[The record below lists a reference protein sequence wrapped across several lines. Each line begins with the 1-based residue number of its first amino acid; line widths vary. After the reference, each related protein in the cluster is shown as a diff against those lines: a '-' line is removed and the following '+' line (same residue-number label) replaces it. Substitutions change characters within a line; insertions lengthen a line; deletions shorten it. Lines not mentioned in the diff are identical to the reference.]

1 MSAQIAASRGPRSST
16 WASGRS
22 TKRHRPTTPAGV
34 TLSLSEASAW
44 SSTRVQVPAA
54 AARSAYC
61 SVAAASSKTS
71 TTHPGTERAPSTAFG
86 PSARK
91 SRRSVR
97 TERRLSLRA
106 SLTRALP
113 TVRGFRDRRCAPSST
128 TGLRGDLGRVDVLG
142 QGGLGGLDER
152 VERGDVVDGQ
162 VGEDLAV
169 HLDAG
174 QVQSLDEP
182 VVGHALGAGGRVD
195 ALDPQLAEVALVL
208 APVVVAVDQRVGDLL
223 LRLAVEARTLSA
235 VTAGALE
242 DDPALLLGVHC
253 PLDACHVVTPCCLV
267 RGALVSTG
275 KTGVGSGS
283 SGSETQHL
291 LRALDVGLGEL
302 GGARHPTR
310 HLRGLLL
317 EVVALAGLLP
327 QDLARAGDPEPLAST
342 GVRLVLRHLFRS
354 LSRGQAARG
363 RPIVSSAWVTRRS
376 RVRRRSRGRDSRSAR
391 APSSSPPAR
400 RRARR
405 RARPSRRPRARRAR
419 RPCSPSRPSCRP
431 WRRPS
436 SCAGRAP

>member
-61 SVAAASSKTS
+61 SVAVAVAKTS

-174 QVQSLDEP
+174 QVQALDEA
-182 VVGHALGAGGRVD
+182 VVGHALRTSRSVD

-223 LRLAVEARTLSA
+223 LRLAVEARALA
-235 VTAGALE
+235 PVTAGALE

-253 PLDACHVVTPCCLV
+253 PLDACHFVTPSKLLGV
-267 RGALVSTG
+267 VPTG
-275 KTGVGSGS
+275 RDHRNWCE
-283 SGSETQHL
+283 GSETQHL
-291 LRALDVGLGEL
+291 LGALDVALRELDGAGHAAGDLG
-302 GGARHPTR
+302 
-310 HLRGLLL
+310 GLLL
-317 EVVALAGLLP
+317 EVVALAGLLAK
-327 QDLARAGDPEPLAST
+327 DLARARHPEALARA
-342 GVRLVLRHLFRS
+342 GVR
-354 LSRGQAARG
+354 
-363 RPIVSSAWVTRRS
+363 
-376 RVRRRSRGRDSRSAR
+376 
-391 APSSSPPAR
+391 
-400 RRARR
+400 
-405 RARPSRRPRARRAR
+405 
-419 RPCSPSRPSCRP
+419 
-431 WRRPS
+431 
-436 SCAGRAP
+436 

>member
-61 SVAAASSKTS
+61 PVAVAVAKTS

-142 QGGLGGLDER
+142 QGGLGGRDER

-169 HLDAG
+169 DLDAR
-174 QVQSLDEP
+174 QVQALDEA
-182 VVGHALGAGGRVD
+182 VVGQALGASRSVD

-223 LRLAVEARTLSA
+223 LGLAVEARTLSA
-235 VTAGALE
+235 VAAGPLE
-242 DDPALLLGVHC
+242 DDPALLLGIHC
-253 PLDACHVVTPCCLV
+253 PLDACHCLTPCSHLGEGLV
-267 RGALVSTG
+267 DPSDSGGL
-275 KTGVGSGS
+275 GVG
-283 SGSETQHL
+283 
-291 LRALDVGLGEL
+291 
-302 GGARHPTR
+302 
-310 HLRGLLL
+310 
-317 EVVALAGLLP
+317 
-327 QDLARAGDPEPLAST
+327 
-342 GVRLVLRHLFRS
+342 
-354 LSRGQAARG
+354 RGQM
-363 RPIVSSAWVTRRS
+363 
-376 RVRRRSRGRDSRSAR
+376 
-391 APSSSPPAR
+391 PSIR
-400 RRARR
+400 
-405 RARPSRRPRARRAR
+405 
-419 RPCSPSRPSCRP
+419 
-431 WRRPS
+431 
-436 SCAGRAP
+436 

>member
-61 SVAAASSKTS
+61 PVAVAVAKTS

-142 QGGLGGLDER
+142 QGGLGGRDER

-169 HLDAG
+169 DLDAR
-174 QVQSLDEP
+174 QVQALDEA
-182 VVGHALGAGGRVD
+182 VVGQALGASRSVD

-223 LRLAVEARTLSA
+223 LRLAVEARALA
-235 VTAGALE
+235 PVTAGALE
-242 DDPALLLGVHC
+242 DYPALLLGVHC
-253 PLDACHVVTPCCLV
+253 PLDACHCVTPSNPCD
-267 RGALVSTG
+267 A
-275 KTGVGSGS
+275 
-283 SGSETQHL
+283 
-291 LRALDVGLGEL
+291 
-302 GGARHPTR
+302 
-310 HLRGLLL
+310 
-317 EVVALAGLLP
+317 VA
-327 QDLARAGDPEPLAST
+327 
-342 GVRLVLRHLFRS
+342 
-354 LSRGQAARG
+354 
-363 RPIVSSAWVTRRS
+363 
-376 RVRRRSRGRDSRSAR
+376 
-391 APSSSPPAR
+391 
-400 RRARR
+400 
-405 RARPSRRPRARRAR
+405 ARPSNWVRAGQ
-419 RPCSPSRPSCRP
+419 RPSIFLARDTSLLASSTVP
-431 WRRPS
+431 LMRRVTLEGFFSRLWRLPAFSRRILPEPVTRKRLLAPECVLFFGISRSLFS
-436 SCAGRAP
+436 SFR